1 MTVYIIVSVFIY
13 IYIYNTVIGESVIII
28 IIIII
33 ITMSPC
39 STPGILRKTA
49 AVLSSRLPEDLAA
62 STGDVLANY
71 GDLGSMAKARYRYKL
86 QATNKH
92 HHGLFIVIVIV
103 LF

>member
-1 MTVYIIVSVFIY
+1 
-13 IYIYNTVIGESVIII
+13 
-28 IIIII
+28 
-33 ITMSPC
+33 MSPC